1 MVHQAQHFTDITLL
15 SFKQFREAV
24 SELQAMPGFW
34 LQKQAMLPARQGL
47 MEVVLSWYYLAI
59 QFGTCLVRV
68 SVAVIKQQD
77 QKQLG
82 EEEFLLSYM
91 STLSTSQSITEGSR
105 SRNLKQEPGGRN

>member
-82 EEEFLLSYM
+82 EETPFIWMTNPGFQFIEE
-91 STLSTSQSITEGSR
+91 SQD
-105 SRNLKQEPGGRN
+105 RN